1 MTPEKSTGW
10 QGILR
15 LKYAKDNNSTKL
27 IEAYSQAPLKIQRS
41 FYPEGK
47 DICHN
52 VILHTAGGIVGGD
65 RLLQEIHL
73 QPKTQAVITTA
84 SASKIYRSSG
94 KQAKQTVKIK
104 VDENACC
111 EYLPRETIVF
121 NGAIYRQDLQV
132 ELAQNASW
140 LGWEITRFG
149 RTARGEKYTQGEWRS
164 CTEIWQNGKPLWID
178 RQWLPASE
186 EILTSPHGLAGQ
198 AIVGTLAWVGH
209 SVSEE
214 MLKEIRQLWNHP
226 DTLGEVGVTQL
237 LSGFLCRYRGNTTQE
252 VINWFTTVWQYIR
265 QNHQGRVI
273 TQPRVWKI

>member
-1 MTPEKSTGW
+1 METQKSTAW

-27 IEAYSQAPLKIQRS
+27 IETYSQAPLKIQRS

-73 QPKTQAVITTA
+73 QPQTQTVITTA
-84 SASKIYRSSG
+84 SASKIYRSNG
-94 KQAKQTVKIK
+94 KQAKQTIKIK

-132 ELAQNASW
+132 ELGQNATW

-178 RQWLPASE
+178 RQCLPARV
-186 EILTSPHGLAGQ
+186 EILTSPHGLGGQ
-198 AIVGTLAWVGH
+198 AVVGTLAWVGH

-214 MLKEIRQLWNHP
+214 MLKEIRQLWDHQ
-226 DTLGEVGVTQL
+226 DSLGDMGVTQL

-252 VINWFTTVWQYIR
+252 VINWFTTVWQFIR
-265 QNHQGRVI
+265 QNNQGRVI